1 MYSRKEAR
9 VPDEEMRSYFKT
21 GELTDL
27 EIAEKTGYKRN
38 TVAQIRLQMG
48 YPPGGR
54 KFITT
59 PLKRV
64 KAEDRQYME
73 TFGQRWVAVTGR
85 LKARYGDM
93 LKTIELKRECD
104 EEE

>member
-54 KFITT
+54 KFIIT
-59 PLKRV
+59 PLTRIKM
-64 KAEDRQYME
+64 ADREY
-73 TFGQRWVAVTGR
+73 
-85 LKARYGDM
+85 
-93 LKTIELKRECD
+93 LKTFAPKWEALTAELKERHGDKLKGIELKRED